1 MPPPL
6 GQITINGTETPIEP
20 GETILSAA
28 RRLGIEIPTLCFL
41 EGRKVIESCGLCL
54 VEVEGHSGLLPAC
67 ASKALPG
74 MSIRTDSPQLHTV
87 RKTALELLFS
97 DHLGDCLAPC
107 ERACPAHIDI
117 PGFIREIRR
126 GNPSSALALIRESIA
141 LVGVLGRICPKF
153 CERVCRRAEID
164 DPVPICSLKR
174 YPADHDIGLD
184 NPMRQRPAPS
194 TGRSVAIVGGGI
206 VGLTAAYYLAK
217 EGHACRLYESRYRL
231 GGAIDEVIP
240 EFRMPRDVLSFEIAE
255 ILELGVRVETGRTL
269 GVNLDLESLSRDHD
283 AVLLAIGAGRETPPE
298 VKGSEFGLSALELLK
313 QVGLGE
319 AERVH
324 GSAVVV
330 GGGPT
335 ALDAAR
341 TLLRLGADP
350 VTLAMAPSIDSSL
363 FFKTWIPD
371 GIAEGVQ
378 ILDRLEDLSIENRA
392 HSLRVLHFSRD
403 GVQGSLE
410 TRHLFLAGG
419 VAPDLNLL
427 KSLGLDV
434 GPHGIK
440 VDRRTQATNLEGVFA
455 AGNIAQAGRYA
466 IQGSAAGCHAAE
478 AVARFLRG
486 ETEAPNEEVDVRL
499 PHLSDEEW
507 AVLFA
512 GVNSSSPR
520 AIDCVVDPP
529 ASFDFSEV
537 RPGFVEGEAR
547 HEAQRC
553 LQCDCAA
560 KKECLLRIRGT
571 QWKANPRAYGGE
583 RPRYE
588 RDDSH
593 PEIVY
598 EPGKCIKCG
607 RCVAVARDREEE
619 LGLTYIGRGFD
630 VRIGVPLNQE
640 IHEGLR
646 KAGRACAEVC
656 PTGALSLK
664 R

>member
-20 GETILSAA
+20 GETILDAS

-41 EGRKVIESCGLCL
+41 EGRKIIESCGLCL

-67 ASKALPG
+67 ASRALPG
-74 MSIRTDSPQLHTV
+74 MSIRTETPQIHAM

-126 GNPSSALALIRESIA
+126 GNPSGALALIRESIA

-164 DPVPICSLKR
+164 APVPICSLKR
-174 YPADHDIGLD
+174 FPADHDIGLE
-184 NPMRQRPAPS
+184 NPSRLTPPPS
-194 TGRSVAIVGGGI
+194 TGRSIAIVGGGI

-217 EGHACRLYESRYRL
+217 VGHACRLYESRRRL
-231 GGAIDEVIP
+231 GGAIDEIIP
-240 EFRMPRDVLSFEIAE
+240 EFRMPKDVLSFEIAE
-255 ILELGVRVETGRTL
+255 IHELGVQVETGRTL
-269 GVNLDLESLSRDHD
+269 GVNLDLETLRRDHD

-298 VKGSEFGLSALELLK
+298 VKGAEFGLSALELLK
-313 QVGLGE
+313 RAALGE
-319 AERVH
+319 AERLY

-335 ALDAAR
+335 ALDTAR

-378 ILDRLEDLSIENRA
+378 ILDRLEDLSIEKRA
-392 HSLRVLHFSRD
+392 HSLRVLHYVRD
-403 GVQGSLE
+403 GVEGTRES
-410 TRHLFLAGG
+410 RHLYLAGG
-419 VAPDLNLL
+419 VAPDLELL
-427 KSLGLDV
+427 KGLGLDV

-440 VDRRTQATNLEGVFA
+440 VDRRTQATNLDGVFA

-466 IQGSAAGCHAAE
+466 IQGSAAGRHAAE
-478 AVARFLRG
+478 AVHRYLRG
-486 ETEAPNEEVDVRL
+486 ETEAPHDAVDVRL
-499 PHLSDEEW
+499 PHLSDKEK
-507 AVLFA
+507 AILFA
-512 GVNSSSPR
+512 GLTPWSNHPIENDVE
-520 AIDCVVDPP
+520 PP
-529 ASFDFSEV
+529 ECFDFSEV
-537 RPGFVEGEAR
+537 QPGVLEEEAR
-547 HEAQRC
+547 DEAQRC

-571 QWKANPRAYGGE
+571 EWKANPRAYGGE
-583 RPRYE
+583 RPSFE

-593 PEIVY
+593 PEVVY

-607 RCVAVARDREEE
+607 RCVAVARECEEE

-640 IHEGLR
+640 IHEGLK